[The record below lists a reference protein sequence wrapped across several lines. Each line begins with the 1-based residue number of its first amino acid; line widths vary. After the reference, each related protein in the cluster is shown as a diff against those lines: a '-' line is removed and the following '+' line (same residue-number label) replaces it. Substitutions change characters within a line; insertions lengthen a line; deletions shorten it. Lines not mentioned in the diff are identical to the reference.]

1 MAARLVKA
9 CLDVGLVTTK
19 DAEADAVRF
28 YEGVLGFV
36 HDFDVPFPG
45 MGIVK
50 RYNCGDSVFRL
61 FVLEKPAAHANSTD
75 GLASQTG
82 LRYITLTVSNLDE
95 LVGDAEQAGFPVISA
110 PRLLRP
116 GMRNAVI
123 EDGMGVTVELMQPV
137 D

>member
-1 MAARLVKA
+1 MAAKLVKA
-9 CLDVGLVTTK
+9 CLDVGLVTT
-19 DAEADAVRF
+19 DEAEAVRF
-28 YEGVLGFV
+28 YEGVLGFA

-50 RYNCGDSVFRL
+50 RYKCGESVFRI

-75 GLASQTG
+75 GLTSRTG
-82 LRYITLTVSNLDE
+82 WRYITLTVSNLDE
-95 LVGDAEQAGFPVISA
+95 LVGDVENAGFPVISA

-116 GMRNAVI
+116 GVRNAVV
-123 EDGMGVTVELMQPV
+123 EDGMGVTVELLEPV